1 MAEKGLQVI
10 LLSQTETLEPL
21 VAMAAKLCYSP
32 ADLLKLLEKNSGQ
45 DQKDFIN
52 RLMSSGHQSPLE
64 HISFTFGIEGISR
77 ACSHQLVRHRI
88 ASFSQQSQ
96 RYVSE
101 ASSGVAGK
109 IFDFIIPSSIK
120 NLGVADTAEFEEQ
133 MRVIQGFYDYWIER
147 FAQEL
152 GKQGEKA
159 NEDARFVLPNAAE
172 TKIITT
178 MNARQLLHFFAV
190 RCCNRA
196 QWEIR
201 AMAKEMFKLALA
213 KAPTIFWQAGP
224 VCRRG
229 PCPEGKMT
237 CGRPAEMREEY
248 QLISESVV
256 QPLFQQIAERAKN
269 DKILKEMKS
278 YANTKYI
285 SR

>member
-10 LLSQTETLEPL
+10 LLSHTEILEPL

-32 ADLLKLLEKNSGQ
+32 ADLLRLLEKTSSQ
-45 DQKDFIN
+45 DQKNFIN

-101 ASSGVAGK
+101 ASKSVDQ
-109 IFDFIIPSSIK
+109 IFDFIVPQSIK
-120 NLGVADTAEFEEQ
+120 ELGLSDVEEFKRQ
-133 MRVIQGFYDYWIER
+133 MRMIQSFYDHWLTR
-147 FAQEL
+147 LAQAL
-152 GKQGEKA
+152 GKEGEKA

-172 TKIITT
+172 TKIMVT
-178 MNARQLLHFFAV
+178 MNARELLHFFMV

-201 AMAKEMFKLALA
+201 ALAKEMLKLVLTE
-213 KAPTIFWQAGP
+213 APTIFWQAGP
-224 VCRRG
+224 ACRRG
-229 PCPEGKMT
+229 SCPEGKMT
-237 CGRPAEMREEY
+237 CGQVALVKEEY
-248 QLISESVV
+248 QLLSDLVAQLLS
-256 QPLFQQIAERAKN
+256 QRIAGGTKN
-269 DKILKEMKS
+269 DRMLEEMKT
-278 YANTKYI
+278 YASTKYV